1 MSKTNN
7 KNQNR
12 RSSSRDHAHR
22 DRQPES
28 NYRDRRSSSRDHA
41 HRDRQ
46 PESNYRDRRSSRGN
60 ENRDRHSDSNYRD
73 RQIYSHPQQYS
84 TYGCANPL
92 TPDSTNTN
100 FLHDINNFYALMTFM
115 NRK

>member
-1 MSKTNN
+1 MAQTT
-7 KNQNR
+7 
-12 RSSSRDHAHR
+12 
-22 DRQPES
+22 
-28 NYRDRRSSSRDHA
+28 YYYIYY
-41 HRDRQ
+41 
-46 PESNYRDRRSSRGN
+46 YRDRRSSRGD

-73 RQIYSHPQQYS
+73 RQIYNHSQQYS